1 MRIKGFAGS
10 RTLNSSNWRRIFI
23 GKVCQL
29 EIDSLLFGMS
39 AKRPTA
45 SRPLSREFP
54 SMMPKDLKDLL
65 RAFNEHGVRYLVVG
79 GYAFGVHAEPRATKD
94 LDLLIRSDE
103 GNSAA
108 VYRALTQY
116 GAPLDGLSPL
126 DFMDGSTFQ
135 VGQPPAR
142 VDILQRIDGL
152 TFDEAWQNRIEG
164 LIDGEVQINV
174 ISKADLIRNKL
185 ACGRE
190 QDVLDVKKL
199 RAPAGTDRT

>member
-1 MRIKGFAGS
+1 VQIKGFAGS
-10 RTLNSSNWRRIFI
+10 RTLSSSNWRRIFI
-23 GKVCQL
+23 GKVCPL
-29 EIDSLLFGMS
+29 EIDSRLFGML

-45 SRPLSREFP
+45 SRPLSREFA

-108 VYRALTQY
+108 VYRALNQY
-116 GAPLDGLSPL
+116 GAPLDGLSPR

-142 VDILQRIDGL
+142 VDILQRIDGV

-185 ACGRE
+185 ASGRE

-199 RAPAGTDRT
+199 RTPAGTDRT